1 MRKSLLYSCLA
12 LLCAAPANAEDITI
26 AESSPNLVATSD
38 ATINTSQ
45 SINLQKGQEKLQL
58 FLTYYNGD
66 ATAPGFTALR
76 ISSSSLPYVSEQA
89 FGKGKSITT
98 NVTGDLGWGGNQI
111 LITAKG
117 PKGATFGWRLT
128 TPKPVITSL
137 SPELVG
143 SGSTLAINGTN
154 LCSDPA
160 DIEVQINGKRAQ
172 VVSATSSQIVVK
184 VPDTASGG
192 ATSVT
197 VSGAG
202 LDAGKLPVTISAVP
216 FLKGLSTTWAWLNTP
231 VTITGENFGTNPA
244 NVAVYMGPLRA
255 PVDSVTPTQI
265 VFRVPEGF
273 GAQGA
278 PTWGFNQPL
287 KVLVNGVRS
296 RNTLIMST
304 GDQIGI

>member
-1 MRKSLLYSCLA
+1 MRKSLLFSCLTM
-12 LLCAAPANAEDITI
+12 LCATPAFAEDITI

-66 ATAPGFTALR
+66 ATAPGFTTLR

-89 FGKGKSITT
+89 FGKNKSVTT

-111 LITAKG
+111 LITARG

-137 SPELVG
+137 SPESVG
-143 SGSTLAINGTN
+143 AGSTLAINGTN

-160 DIEVQINGKRAQ
+160 DNEVLINGKKAQ
-172 VVSATSSQIVVK
+172 IVSATASQIVVK
-184 VPDTASGG
+184 VPEVSAGG
-192 ATSVT
+192 STTVT
-197 VSGAG
+197 VNGAG
-202 LDAGKLPVTISAVP
+202 LDAGKLPLSINAVP
-216 FLKGLSTTWAWLNTP
+216 YLKGLSATWAWLNTP
-231 VTITGENFGTNPA
+231 VTITGENFGTNA
-244 NVAVYMGPLRA
+244 ADVAVYMGPLRA

-265 VFRVPEGF
+265 VFRIPEGF
-273 GAQGA
+273 YNQGA
-278 PTWGFNQPL
+278 STWGYNQPL
-287 KVLVNGVRS
+287 KVIVNGVRS

>member
-1 MRKSLLYSCLA
+1 MRKGLLVSCLT
-12 LLCAAPANAEDITI
+12 LFCAAPALAEDITI

-66 ATAPGFTALR
+66 ATAPGFTTLR

-117 PKGATFGWRLT
+117 AKGATFGWRLT

-137 SPELVG
+137 SPELAG
-143 SGSTLAINGTN
+143 AGSTLAINGTN

-160 DIEVQINGKRAQ
+160 DNEVLINGKKAQ
-172 VVSATSSQIVVK
+172 VVSATSSQIVVR

-197 VSGAG
+197 VNGAG
-202 LDAGKLPVTISAVP
+202 LEAGKLPVTISAVP
-216 FLKGLSTTWAWLNTP
+216 YLKGLSATWAWLNTP

-244 NVAVYMGPLRA
+244 DVAVYMGPLRA

-273 GAQGA
+273 AAQGA